1 MFPEISQNSQ
11 KKHLCQSFRPAKRL
25 WRRCFPE
32 NYSTF
37 LTIPFL
43 QSTSVRLLLIIKA
56 INFLKHPFT
65 QPTFEKLITN
75 IMKSTTQYITERN
88 TKEFYVNG
96 FLNTYSY
103 LNTRVHK
110 HKNYNHQIIC
120 FVYAL
125 SKNCYNE
132 APSKWLMDKILLIL
146 HDITDIT
153 DIICILRVYITCIY
167 YMYYMYITCILHV
180 YYILLLHVYYMY
192 YILHITYITCVL
204 HVYDMYIKCN
214 IHAYYMYI
222 TCILHVILLI
232 LLILYV
238 YSW

>member
-1 MFPEISQNSQ
+1 M
-11 KKHLCQSFRPAKRL
+11 CQSLRPAKRL

-43 QSTSVRLLLIIKA
+43 QNTSVRLLLIIKT

-88 TKEFYVNG
+88 TKEVYVNG
-96 FLNTYSY
+96 LFNTYSY

-153 DIICILRVYITCIY
+153 DIICILHVYYMYITCIY
-167 YMYYMYITCILHV
+167 YMYILYV
-180 YYILLLHVYYMY
+180 LHVYYMY
-192 YILHITYITCVL
+192 ITCVL
-204 HVYDMYIKCN
+204 HIIVTCILHVLHITHYIYYMYIKCN

-222 TCILHVILLI
+222 TCILLVILLI
-232 LLILYV
+232 LLILHV